1 MPAIALTTDTSILTA
16 VANDYDYDQV
26 FARQVEGLGQAGDVL
41 IGISTSGNSQ
51 NVVKAVEM
59 AKKRGLKT
67 VAFTGQG
74 GGQLGQ
80 LCDATVAV
88 PAKTTARIQEMHIL
102 VGHIIC
108 ELVEEDYD

>member
-1 MPAIALTTDTSILTA
+1 
-16 VANDYDYDQV
+16 
-26 FARQVEGLGQAGDVL
+26 
-41 IGISTSGNSQ
+41 
-51 NVVKAVEM
+51 M

-67 VAFTGQG
+67 VAFTGQR